1 MIMPRGQPLLLPV
14 PPGFIALT
22 LVLALML
29 NMLPLGR
36 ALWLPD
42 VLLLVLVYW
51 GVHEPAKIGMGWA
64 FVLGLCMDVHQSSLL
79 GQHALVYSAV
89 MYGVLLLRQRITWL
103 SVLAQAVQVLP
114 LFLASDVVQLLLRML
129 MRGGFPGWGFLTPGL
144 WCVLLWPLISGL
156 LQLPQRQP
164 PDDDENRPL

>member
-64 FVLGLCMDVHQSSLL
+64 FVVGLCMDVHQSSLL

-89 MYGVLLLRQRITWL
+89 MYGVMLLRQRITWL

>member
-89 MYGVLLLRQRITWL
+89 MYGVMLLRQRITWL

>member
-1 MIMPRGQPLLLPV
+1 M
-14 PPGFIALT
+14 
-22 LVLALML
+22 
-29 NMLPLGR
+29 
-36 ALWLPD
+36 
-42 VLLLVLVYW
+42 
-51 GVHEPAKIGMGWA
+51 
-64 FVLGLCMDVHQSSLL
+64 
-79 GQHALVYSAV
+79 
-89 MYGVLLLRQRITWL
+89 
-103 SVLAQAVQVLP
+103 LP

>member
-89 MYGVLLLRQRITWL
+89 MYGVMLLRQRITWL

-114 LFLASDVVQLLLRML
+114 LFLSSDVVQLLLRML

>member
-89 MYGVLLLRQRITWL
+89 MYGVMLLRQRITWL

-114 LFLASDVVQLLLRML
+114 LFLASDVVQLVLRML

>member
-22 LVLALML
+22 VVLALMVNL
-29 NMLPLGR
+29 LPLGR

-42 VLLLVLVYW
+42 VLLLVLVFW
-51 GVHEPAKIGMGWA
+51 GVHEPGKVGMSWA
-64 FVLGLCMDVHQSSLL
+64 FVMGLCMDVHQSSLL

-89 MYGVLLLRQRITWL
+89 MYGVLLLRRRITWL

-114 LFLASDVVQLLLRML
+114 LFLASDVVQMLIRML
-129 MRGGFPGWGFLTPGL
+129 LRGGFPGWGFLTPGL
-144 WCVLLWPLISGL
+144 WCVLLWPLASWL
-156 LQLPQRQP
+156 LLLPQRQP

>member
-22 LVLALML
+22 LVLGLMI

-51 GVHEPAKIGMGWA
+51 GVHEPGKIGMGWA

-79 GQHALVYSAV
+79 GLHALVYSAV
-89 MYGVLLLRQRITWL
+89 LYGVALLRQRITWL
-103 SVLAQAVQVLP
+103 SVMAQAVQVMP
-114 LFLASDVVQLLLRML
+114 LFLASDVVLMLLRML
-129 MRGGFPGWGFLTPGL
+129 LRGSFPGWGFLTPGL
-144 WCVLLWPLISGL
+144 WCVVLWPLVSWL

>member
-89 MYGVLLLRQRITWL
+89 MYGVMLLRQRITWL
-103 SVLAQAVQVLP
+103 SVLVQAVQVLP

>member
-14 PPGFIALT
+14 SPGFIALT

-89 MYGVLLLRQRITWL
+89 MYGVMLLRQRITWL
-103 SVLAQAVQVLP
+103 SVMAQAVQVLP

-144 WCVLLWPLISGL
+144 WCVLLWPAISGL

>member
-14 PPGFIALT
+14 NPVFIALS
-22 LVLALML
+22 LMLALMVNL
-29 NMLPLGR
+29 LPLGR
-36 ALWLPD
+36 DMWLPD

-89 MYGVLLLRQRITWL
+89 MYGVMLLRQRITWL

-129 MRGGFPGWGFLTPGL
+129 MRGGFPGWGFITPSL